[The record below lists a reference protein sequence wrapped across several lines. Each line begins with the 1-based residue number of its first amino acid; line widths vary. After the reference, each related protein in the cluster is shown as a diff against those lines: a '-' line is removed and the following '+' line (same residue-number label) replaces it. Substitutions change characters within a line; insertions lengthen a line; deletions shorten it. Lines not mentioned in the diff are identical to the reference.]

1 MTLAELVR
9 DRNSDRTSDAIMKV
23 IYGAGATVI
32 TCGALF
38 AVCWFVGLAATA
50 SSKRAAIYA
59 FLITSGAFGLAFWAA
74 WSKVDP
80 LRELLPREAAGKERA
95 TIDALFPGQVA
106 EFQNLLGREKV
117 GGFMAIVFA
126 GPLNFV
132 EALAAWK
139 DRIPEEGGL
148 VERAGELLAR
158 FAESGLPSATE
169 VDPEAFLLLAR
180 LGLLK
185 AKKFAEDEVVLSLN
199 AKGKQVVAESG

>member
-1 MTLAELVR
+1 
-9 DRNSDRTSDAIMKV
+9 
-23 IYGAGATVI
+23 
-32 TCGALF
+32 
-38 AVCWFVGLAATA
+38 
-50 SSKRAAIYA
+50 
-59 FLITSGAFGLAFWAA
+59 
-74 WSKVDP
+74 
-80 LRELLPREAAGKERA
+80 LPHEAAGQERA

-106 EFQNLLGREKV
+106 EFQNLLAREKT
-117 GGFMAIVFA
+117 GGLMAILFA

-180 LGLLK
+180 LGLIK

-199 AKGKQVVAESG
+199 AKGKQVVADGG